1 MECPK
6 WEELG
11 LLFSANE
18 LPPEETAEYRKHLEV
33 CESCRSEVAIYESE
47 RRRFYSTAMLCD
59 APSAAIDRE
68 ILRVCSNP
76 RRKAV
81 VLPFFPAFVR
91 KSFVPMTLFLMAF
104 VTVGYIAFNVNN
116 AKQLK
121 SLAAQNQAAPAV
133 QAVQPVPAVQAVAA
147 AADSQNK
154 PITPITTN
162 FAATRGNLNDKGVIT
177 VDLKKQP

>member
-18 LPPEETAEYRKHLEV
+18 LPPDETAEYRKHLEV
-33 CESCRSEVAIYESE
+33 CASCRSELTIYESE
-47 RRRFYSTAMLCD
+47 RRRFYSTEMLCD

-68 ILRVCSNP
+68 ILRVCSDP
-76 RRKAV
+76 RRKAAGMV
-81 VLPFFPAFVR
+81 FFPAFVR
-91 KSFVPMTLFLMAF
+91 KSFVPIMLFLMGF
-104 VTVGYIAFNVNN
+104 ITIGYITFNVNN

-121 SLAAQNQAAPAV
+121 SLAVQNQATHALQV
-133 QAVQPVPAVQAVAA
+133 VQPVPAVQAVAEA

-154 PITPITTN
+154 SITTN

>member
-18 LPPEETAEYRKHLEV
+18 LPPDETAEYREHLEA
-33 CESCRSEVAIYESE
+33 CESCRSELSLYESE
-47 RRRFYSTAMLCD
+47 RRSFFSPEMLCD
-59 APSAAIDRE
+59 VPVPSAAIDRE
-68 ILRVCSNP
+68 IMRVCSDP
-76 RRKAV
+76 RRKAAG
-81 VLPFFPAFVR
+81 LTFFPAFVR
-91 KSFVPMTLFLMAF
+91 KSFVPVMLFLMGF
-104 VTVGYIAFNVNN
+104 VTIGYIAFNVNN

-121 SLAAQNQAAPAV
+121 SFATQHQTAPAT
-133 QAVQPVPAVQAVAA
+133 QAVQPAPAVQAVAA

-154 PITPITTN
+154 PITTN

-177 VDLKKQP
+177 VDLKK

>member
-18 LPPEETAEYRKHLEV
+18 LPPDETAEYRKHLEA
-33 CESCRSEVAIYESE
+33 CESCRSELSIYESE
-47 RRRFYSTAMLCD
+47 RRNFFSPEMLCD
-59 APSAAIDRE
+59 VPSAAIDRE
-68 ILRVCSNP
+68 ILRVCSDP
-76 RRKAV
+76 RRKAAG
-81 VLPFFPAFVR
+81 LTFFPAFVR
-91 KSFVPMTLFLMAF
+91 KSFVPVVLFLMAF
-104 VTVGYIAFNVNN
+104 VTMGYITFNLNN

-121 SLAAQNQAAPAV
+121 SFASQHQAVPAP
-133 QAVQPVPAVQAVAA
+133 QAVQHAPAFQTVVAA

-154 PITPITTN
+154 PITTN

-177 VDLKKQP
+177 VDLKK